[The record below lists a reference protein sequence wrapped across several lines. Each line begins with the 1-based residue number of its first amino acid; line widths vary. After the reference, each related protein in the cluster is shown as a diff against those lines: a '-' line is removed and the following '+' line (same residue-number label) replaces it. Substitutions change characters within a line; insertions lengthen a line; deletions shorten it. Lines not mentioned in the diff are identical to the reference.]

1 MTDPDETT
9 TPGAPALSLL
19 NRRRFIAGI
28 GVAGA
33 AVALGACGGDDDD
46 EGSSDTTEGGDE
58 ETTTT
63 AEEEETSTRAAE
75 EETTTTAEGD
85 EPAEGG
91 AAADTEIAM
100 LAAGLEVLAVQTYQA
115 AADAA
120 TAGDLGEVPE
130 AVVEFVTTALAH
142 HEAHLGA
149 WNDVLTGGGNEE
161 VTEPNEEL
169 KATVDEALG
178 EVTDV
183 EGAARLALMLEQ
195 IAADTY
201 LDAISKLTNPD
212 AIEAAGSIYVVD
224 RQHQSILYYVLGE
237 YPVPEVFGTV
247 EMSAAA

>member
-1 MTDPDETT
+1 MTDLDETT

-19 NRRRFIAGI
+19 NRRRFIAGV

-33 AVALGACGGDDDD
+33 AIALSACGGEDDDD
-46 EGSSDTTEGGDE
+46 DDDSSDTTTTAGGDD

-63 AEEEETSTRAAE
+63 AEE

-91 AAADTEIAM
+91 GGADTEIAM

-130 AVVEFVTTALAH
+130 AVVEYVTTALAH
-142 HEAHLGA
+142 HEEHLGA

-169 KATVDEALG
+169 KTTVDEAFG

-201 LDAISKLTNPD
+201 LDAISQLTLPE
-212 AIEAAGSIYVVD
+212 AIELAGSIHIVD

-237 YPVPEVFGTV
+237 YPVPEVFATT
-247 EMSAAA
+247 EQSAAA